1 MSQSKI
7 KFGTAW
13 KRVGVFRSYFLKLL
27 HLTRLSVKLIN
38 GDDAT
43 DLLLSRVK
51 PVVEDAALFL
61 QYQHFSLQLVDD
73 CYQRAIAPV
82 SLEQTTIRTIIIF
95 ELLKK
100 IKTLVREY
108 AKN

>member
-1 MSQSKI
+1 M
-7 KFGTAW
+7 AW
-13 KRVGVFRSYFLKLL
+13 KRVGVFHSYFLKLL

-38 GDDAT
+38 GDAT

-73 CYQRAIAPV
+73 SYQRAIAPV
-82 SLEQTTIRTIIIF
+82 SLEQTTIRTIIIVGIF
-95 ELLKK
+95 KEK
-100 IKTLVREY
+100 
-108 AKN
+108 

>member
-1 MSQSKI
+1 MEH
-7 KFGTAW
+7 
-13 KRVGVFRSYFLKLL
+13 VGVFHSYFLKLL
-27 HLTRLSVKLIN
+27 HLTRLSVELIN
-38 GDDAT
+38 GDAT

-73 CYQRAIAPV
+73 SYQRAIAPV
-82 SLEQTTIRTIIIF
+82 SLEQTTIRTIIIIEF
-95 ELLKK
+95 LKK
-100 IKTLVREY
+100 SKTLVREY

>member
-1 MSQSKI
+1 M

-13 KRVGVFRSYFLKLL
+13 KRVGVFHSYFLKLL
-27 HLTRLSVKLIN
+27 HLTRLSGKLIN
-38 GDDAT
+38 GDAT

-73 CYQRAIAPV
+73 SYQWAITPV
-82 SLEQTTIRTIIIF
+82 SLEQTAIRTITIVEF
-95 ELLKK
+95 LRKVKLLFGNMPK
-100 IKTLVREY
+100 I
-108 AKN
+108 